1 MALGDFFLAY
11 REIKTARIRERDLKR
26 FTGKNPD
33 YLTIEASIKN
43 ISLATRTDIIA
54 VWTFPDGTKL
64 ELKKADAFDRIKS
77 TVLDPER
84 ASAY

>member
-1 MALGDFFLAY
+1 M
-11 REIKTARIRERDLKR
+11 KR

-43 ISLATRTDIIA
+43 IALGTRTDLLA

-77 TVLDPER
+77 NVIDPDR
-84 ASAY
+84 AGAY